1 MTKMLGSIILG
12 LIAGLGSIVT
22 GLGDNALSYQEIVTA
37 VLATLVAFAAA
48 YGITVAAKA
57 GGQ

>member
-1 MTKMLGSIILG
+1 MTKVLGSITLA
-12 LIAGLGSIVT
+12 LIAGLGSVVT

-48 YGITVAAKA
+48 YGINGTAKA
-57 GGQ
+57 AG